1 MEKNQESESIKTTGS
16 QSEGMAIGL
25 DIGTSRVVLA
35 TGSAGQVKTASE
47 LNAFV
52 TVPYSKFTEN
62 ILKQNKVSF
71 QHNGS
76 GASIQIFGNEAER
89 FANFF
94 NAEVR
99 RPMLAGMLNPTEEYS
114 MPVMQAIVSQLV
126 KKTKKGETL
135 RFSVPGLSRGDAQA
149 TAERDGLRRQIH
161 QRGTR
166 GRIRRTR
173 AREL

>member
-1 MEKNQESESIKTTGS
+1 GGGGGLRARRDGGEKLNSEAEPVGSSESRLGGNMEKNQENETVKATGS

-71 QHNGS
+71 QHNGG
-76 GASIQIFGNEAER
+76 GASIQIFGN
-89 FANFF
+89 
-94 NAEVR
+94 
-99 RPMLAGMLNPTEEYS
+99 
-114 MPVMQAIVSQLV
+114 
-126 KKTKKGETL
+126 
-135 RFSVPGLSRGDAQA
+135 
-149 TAERDGLRRQIH
+149 
-161 QRGTR
+161 
-166 GRIRRTR
+166 
-173 AREL
+173 